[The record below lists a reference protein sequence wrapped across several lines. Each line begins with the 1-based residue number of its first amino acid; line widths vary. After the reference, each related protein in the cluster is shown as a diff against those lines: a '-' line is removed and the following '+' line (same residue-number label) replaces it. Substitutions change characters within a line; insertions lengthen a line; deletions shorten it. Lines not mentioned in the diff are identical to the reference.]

1 MIMNQIRDRD
11 AIRASMQEA
20 LKNNDTDGFYN
31 AMDEMILSIEQAVR
45 ADNDAYRSEQD
56 TRILAERGVR
66 QLTSAERKYYNKVIE
81 AMRSTDP
88 KAALT
93 NLDVVMPETV
103 INSVFDELRTRHP
116 LLSRINFMATN
127 GKIKFLMNT
136 NGEQKAVWGTL
147 TDAITKDLASGFKE
161 VDATLMKLSA
171 FLPVAKSMLD
181 LGPEWLDRYI
191 REVLYEALANGLEA
205 GIVDGNGQNQPVGM
219 SREADVAK
227 SSGGI
232 FPQKAKIVVNEF
244 TPSSMGKLVALL
256 AKDPKGQSRSVGN
269 FILIVNP
276 QDYYEKIMP
285 ATTMLR
291 TDGTYRTDVLPIQAD
306 IIQSSALSRGDA
318 IFGMADRYFAAA
330 GTDTDGKILFSDDYK
345 FLEDQR
351 MYLIK
356 AYANGLPKDNDSF
369 LFLNISGLR
378 PLVLTV
384 QQETAPTASTD
395 ATLSSIDG
403 LTLSPTF
410 AAATTTYTAATTN
423 AADVVTAY
431 PSDINATVQL
441 TLGAKIIENGSAVK
455 WTDGTNTLK
464 VNVVAEDGTT
474 KKTYTIT
481 VTKS

>member
-147 TDAITKDLASGFKE
+147 TDAITKELASGFKE

-269 FILIVNP
+269 FILVVNP

-410 AAATTTYTAATTN
+410 AAATTTYTAATSN
-423 AADVVTAY
+423 ESDVVTAY
-431 PSDINATVQL
+431 PADINSTVQL

>member
-1 MIMNQIRDRD
+1 M
-11 AIRASMQEA
+11 
-20 LKNNDTDGFYN
+20 
-31 AMDEMILSIEQAVR
+31 
-45 ADNDAYRSEQD
+45 
-56 TRILAERGVR
+56 R

-147 TDAITKDLASGFKE
+147 TDAITKELASGFKE

-232 FPQKAKIVVNEF
+232 YPQKAKIVVNEF
-244 TPSSMGKLVALL
+244 TPSTMGKLVALL
-256 AKDPKGQSRSVGN
+256 ARD
-269 FILIVNP
+269 
-276 QDYYEKIMP
+276 
-285 ATTMLR
+285 
-291 TDGTYRTDVLPIQAD
+291 
-306 IIQSSALSRGDA
+306 
-318 IFGMADRYFAAA
+318 
-330 GTDTDGKILFSDDYK
+330 
-345 FLEDQR
+345 
-351 MYLIK
+351 
-356 AYANGLPKDNDSF
+356 
-369 LFLNISGLR
+369 
-378 PLVLTV
+378 
-384 QQETAPTASTD
+384 
-395 ATLSSIDG
+395 
-403 LTLSPTF
+403 
-410 AAATTTYTAATTN
+410 
-423 AADVVTAY
+423 
-431 PSDINATVQL
+431 
-441 TLGAKIIENGSAVK
+441 
-455 WTDGTNTLK
+455 
-464 VNVVAEDGTT
+464 
-474 KKTYTIT
+474 
-481 VTKS
+481 

>member
-1 MIMNQIRDRD
+1 MNMNQIRSRED
-11 AIRASMQEA
+11 IRASMQAA
-20 LKNNDTDGFYN
+20 LKGNDTDGFYA

-56 TRILAERGVR
+56 TRVLAERGVR
-66 QLTSAERKYYNKVIE
+66 QLTSAERKYYGKVIE

-88 KAALT
+88 RAALT

-147 TDAITKDLASGFKE
+147 TDAIAKELASGFKE

-171 FLPVAKSMLD
+171 FLPVAKAMLD
-181 LGPEWLDRYI
+181 LGPDWLDRYV

-205 GIVDGNGQNQPVGM
+205 GIVDGNGQNQPIGM
-219 SREADVAK
+219 SREADGTK
-227 SSGGI
+227 SVGGVY
-232 FPQKAKIVVNEF
+232 PQKAKIVVNEF
-244 TPSSMGKLVALL
+244 TPSTMGKLVALL
-256 AKDPKGQSRSVGN
+256 ARDAKGQPRPVGD
-269 FILIVNP
+269 FILVVNP
-276 QDYYEKIMP
+276 QDYYEKVMP
-285 ATTMLR
+285 ATTMLLP
-291 TDGTYRTDVLPIQAD
+291 DGSYRRDVLPVQAD

-318 IFGMADRYFAAA
+318 IFGMANRYFAAA
-330 GTDTDGKILFSDDYK
+330 GTDTDGTILFSDDYK

-378 PLVLTV
+378 PLVFTV

-410 AAATTTYTAATTN
+410 AASTITYTAATTN
-423 AADVVTAY
+423 ATDVVTAY

>member
-66 QLTSAERKYYNKVIE
+66 QLTSAEKKYYNKVIE

-147 TDAITKDLASGFKE
+147 TDAITKELASGFKE

-269 FILIVNP
+269 FILVVNP

-410 AAATTTYTAATTN
+410 AAATTTYTAATSN
-423 AADVVTAY
+423 ESDVVTAY
-431 PSDINATVQL
+431 PADINSTVQL

>member
-20 LKNNDTDGFYN
+20 LKNNDTDGFYA

-136 NGEQKAVWGTL
+136 NGEQKAIWGTL
-147 TDAITKDLASGFKE
+147 TDAITKELASGFKE

-244 TPSSMGKLVALL
+244 TPSTMGKLVALL
-256 AKDPKGQSRSVGN
+256 AKDPKGQPRAVGN
-269 FILIVNP
+269 FILVVNP
-276 QDYYEKIMP
+276 QDYYEKVMP

-291 TDGTYRTDVLPIQAD
+291 SDGTYRTDVLPIQAD

-369 LFLNISGLR
+369 LFLNIAGLR

-410 AAATTTYTAATTN
+410 AAATTTYTAATSN
-423 AADVVTAY
+423 ESNVVTAY
-431 PSDINATVQL
+431 PANINSTVQL
-441 TLGAKIIENGSAVK
+441 TLGAKIIENGSAIK
-455 WTDGTNTLK
+455 WADGSNTLK

>member
-147 TDAITKDLASGFKE
+147 TDAITKELASGFKE

-232 FPQKAKIVVNEF
+232 YPQKAKIVVNEF
-244 TPSSMGKLVALL
+244 TPSTMGKLVALL
-256 AKDPKGQSRSVGN
+256 ARDSKGQPRAVGN
-269 FILIVNP
+269 FILVVNP
-276 QDYYEKIMP
+276 QDYYEKVMP

-291 TDGTYRTDVLPIQAD
+291 TDGTYRSDVLPIQAD
-306 IIQSSALSRGDA
+306 IIKSSALSRGDA

-410 AAATTTYTAATTN
+410 ASSTVTYTAATTN
-423 AADVVTAY
+423 ATDVVTAY

-441 TLGAKIIENGSAVK
+441 TLGAKIIENGSAIK
-455 WTDGTNTLK
+455 WADGSNTLK

>member
-1 MIMNQIRDRD
+1 MNMNQIRSRED
-11 AIRASMQEA
+11 IRASMQAA
-20 LKNNDTDGFYN
+20 LKGNDTDGFYA

-56 TRILAERGVR
+56 TRVLAERGVR
-66 QLTSAERKYYNKVIE
+66 QLTSAERKYYGKVIE

-88 KAALT
+88 RAALT

-147 TDAITKDLASGFKE
+147 TDAIAKELASGFKE

-171 FLPVAKSMLD
+171 FLPVAKAMLD
-181 LGPEWLDRYI
+181 LGPEWLDRYV

-205 GIVDGNGQNQPVGM
+205 GIVDGNGQNQPIGM
-219 SREADVAK
+219 SREADGTK
-227 SSGGI
+227 SVGGVY
-232 FPQKAKIVVNEF
+232 PQKAKIVVNEF
-244 TPSSMGKLVALL
+244 TPSTMGKLVALL
-256 AKDPKGQSRSVGN
+256 ARDAKGQPRPVGD
-269 FILIVNP
+269 FILVVNP
-276 QDYYEKIMP
+276 QDYYEKVMP
-285 ATTMLR
+285 ATTMLLP
-291 TDGTYRTDVLPIQAD
+291 DGSYRRDVLPVQAD

-318 IFGMADRYFAAA
+318 IFGMANRYFAAA
-330 GTDTDGKILFSDDYK
+330 GTDTDGTILFSDDYK

-369 LFLNISGLR
+369 LFLNIAGLR
-378 PLVLTV
+378 PLVFTV
-384 QQETAPTASTD
+384 QQETAPTDSTD

-410 AAATTTYTAATTN
+410 AASTITYTAATTN

>member
-116 LLSRINFMATN
+116 LLARINFMAAN

-147 TDAITKDLASGFKE
+147 TDAITKELASGFKE

-227 SSGGI
+227 SSGGV

-244 TPSSMGKLVALL
+244 TPSTMGKLVALL
-256 AKDPKGQSRSVGN
+256 AKDPKGQPRSVGN
-269 FILIVNP
+269 FILVVNP
-276 QDYYEKIMP
+276 QDYYEKVMP

-291 TDGTYRTDVLPIQAD
+291 SDGTYRSDVLPIQAD

-410 AAATTTYTAATTN
+410 AAATTTYTAATSN
-423 AADVVTAY
+423 ESDVVTAY
-431 PSDINATVQL
+431 PANINSTVQL
-441 TLGAKIIENGSAVK
+441 TLGAKIIENGSAIK
-455 WTDGTNTLK
+455 WADGSNTLK

>member
-147 TDAITKDLASGFKE
+147 TDAITKELASGFKE

-269 FILIVNP
+269 FILVVNP

-291 TDGTYRTDVLPIQAD
+291 TDGTYRSDVLPIQAD

-351 MYLIK
+351 MYLVK

-378 PLVLTV
+378 PLVFTV
-384 QQETAPTASTD
+384 QQETAPAASTD
-395 ATLSSIDG
+395 ATLSSVDG

-410 AAATTTYTAATTN
+410 AASTITYTAATTN
-423 AADVVTAY
+423 ATDVVTAY

>member
-20 LKNNDTDGFYN
+20 LKNNDTDGFYA

-147 TDAITKDLASGFKE
+147 TDAIAKELASGFKE

-232 FPQKAKIVVNEF
+232 YPQKAKIVVNEF
-244 TPSSMGKLVALL
+244 TPSTMGKLVALL
-256 AKDPKGQSRSVGN
+256 ARDSKGQPRSVGN
-269 FILIVNP
+269 FILVVNP
-276 QDYYEKIMP
+276 QDYYEKVMP

-291 TDGTYRTDVLPIQAD
+291 SDGTYRTDVLPIQAD

-410 AAATTTYTAATTN
+410 AAATTTYTAATSN
-423 AADVVTAY
+423 ESDVVTAY
-431 PSDINATVQL
+431 PANINSTVQL
-441 TLGAKIIENGSAVK
+441 TLGAKIIENGSAIK
-455 WTDGTNTLK
+455 WADGSNTLK

>member
-1 MIMNQIRDRD
+1 MNMNQIRSRED
-11 AIRASMQEA
+11 IRASMQAA
-20 LKNNDTDGFYN
+20 LKGNDTDGFYA

-56 TRILAERGVR
+56 TRVLAERGVR
-66 QLTSAERKYYNKVIE
+66 QLTSAERKYYGKVIE

-88 KAALT
+88 RAALT

-147 TDAITKDLASGFKE
+147 TDAIAKELASGFKE

-171 FLPVAKSMLD
+171 FLPVAKAMLD
-181 LGPEWLDRYI
+181 LGPEWLDRYV

-205 GIVDGNGQNQPVGM
+205 GIVDGNGQNQPIGM
-219 SREADVAK
+219 SREADGTK
-227 SSGGI
+227 SVGGVY
-232 FPQKAKIVVNEF
+232 PQKAKIVVNEF
-244 TPSSMGKLVALL
+244 TPSTMGKLVALL
-256 AKDPKGQSRSVGN
+256 ARDAKGQPRPVGD
-269 FILIVNP
+269 FILVVNP
-276 QDYYEKIMP
+276 QDYYEKVMP

-291 TDGTYRTDVLPIQAD
+291 PDGTYRTDVLPIQAD

-318 IFGMADRYFAAA
+318 IFGMANRYFAAA
-330 GTDTDGKILFSDDYK
+330 GTDTDGTILFSDDYK

-351 MYLIK
+351 MYLVK

-369 LFLNISGLR
+369 LFLNIAGLR
-378 PLVLTV
+378 PLVFTV
-384 QQETAPTASTD
+384 QQETAPVASTD

-403 LTLSPTF
+403 LTLSPAF
-410 AAATTTYTAATTN
+410 AASTATYTAATTN
-423 AADVVTAY
+423 ATDVVTAY

-464 VNVVAEDGTT
+464 VNVAAEDGTT
-474 KKTYTIT
+474 KKAYTIT

>member
-1 MIMNQIRDRD
+1 MNQIRDRD

-56 TRILAERGVR
+56 TRVLAERGVR
-66 QLTSAERKYYNKVIE
+66 QLTSAERKYYGKVIE

-88 KAALT
+88 RAALT

-147 TDAITKDLASGFKE
+147 TDAITKELASGFKE

-171 FLPVAKSMLD
+171 FLPVAKAMLD
-181 LGPEWLDRYI
+181 LGPDWLDRYV

-205 GIVDGNGQNQPVGM
+205 GIVDGNGQNQPIGM
-219 SREADVAK
+219 SREADGTK
-227 SSGGI
+227 SVGGVY
-232 FPQKAKIVVNEF
+232 PQKAKIVVNEF
-244 TPSSMGKLVALL
+244 TPSTMGKLVALL
-256 AKDPKGQSRSVGN
+256 ARDAKGQPRPVGD
-269 FILIVNP
+269 FILVVNP
-276 QDYYEKIMP
+276 QDYYEKVMP

-291 TDGTYRTDVLPIQAD
+291 PDGTYCTDVLPIQAD

-318 IFGMADRYFAAA
+318 IFGMANRYFAAA
-330 GTDTDGKILFSDDYK
+330 GTDTDGTILFSDDYK

-351 MYLIK
+351 MYLVK

-369 LFLNISGLR
+369 LFLNIAGLR
-378 PLVLTV
+378 PLVFTV
-384 QQETAPTASTD
+384 QQETAPAASTD

-410 AAATTTYTAATTN
+410 AASTGTYTAATTN
-423 AADVVTAY
+423 ATDVVTAY

-474 KKTYTIT
+474 KKAYTIT

>member
-20 LKNNDTDGFYN
+20 LKNNDTDGFY
-31 AMDEMILSIEQAVR
+31 AALDAVR

-66 QLTSAERKYYNKVIE
+66 QLTSAERKYYNRVIE

-147 TDAITKDLASGFKE
+147 TDAITKELASGFKE

-232 FPQKAKIVVNEF
+232 YPQKAKIVVNEF
-244 TPSSMGKLVALL
+244 TPSTMGKLVALL
-256 AKDPKGQSRSVGN
+256 ARDSKGQPRSVGN
-269 FILIVNP
+269 FILVVNP
-276 QDYYEKIMP
+276 QDYYEKVMP

-291 TDGTYRTDVLPIQAD
+291 SDGTYRTDVLPIQAD

-369 LFLNISGLR
+369 LFLNIAGLR

-403 LTLSPTF
+403 LTLSPAF
-410 AAATTTYTAATTN
+410 AAATTTYTAATSN
-423 AADVVTAY
+423 ESDVVTAY
-431 PSDINATVQL
+431 PSDINSTVQL
-441 TLGAKIIENGSAVK
+441 MLGAKIIENGSAVK
-455 WTDGTNTLK
+455 WADGSNTLK
-464 VNVVAEDGTT
+464 VNVVAEDGST

>member
-147 TDAITKDLASGFKE
+147 TDAITKELASGFKE

-232 FPQKAKIVVNEF
+232 YPQKAKIVVNEF
-244 TPSSMGKLVALL
+244 TPSTMGKLVALL
-256 AKDPKGQSRSVGN
+256 ARDSKGQPRAVGN
-269 FILIVNP
+269 FILVVNP
-276 QDYYEKIMP
+276 QDYYEKVMP

-410 AAATTTYTAATTN
+410 AASTITYTAATSNET
-423 AADVVTAY
+423 DVVTAY
-431 PSDINATVQL
+431 PANINSTVQL
-441 TLGAKIIENGSAVK
+441 TLGAKIIENGSAIK
-455 WTDGTNTLK
+455 WADGSNTLK

>member
-1 MIMNQIRDRD
+1 MNMNQIRSRED
-11 AIRASMQEA
+11 IRASMQAA
-20 LKNNDTDGFYN
+20 LKGNDTDGFYA

-56 TRILAERGVR
+56 TRVLAERGVR
-66 QLTSAERKYYNKVIE
+66 QLTSAERKYYGKVIE

-88 KAALT
+88 RAALT

-147 TDAITKDLASGFKE
+147 TDAIAKELASGFKE

-171 FLPVAKSMLD
+171 FLPVAKAMLD
-181 LGPEWLDRYI
+181 LGPEWLDRYV

-205 GIVDGNGQNQPVGM
+205 GIVDGNGQNQPIGM
-219 SREADVAK
+219 SREADETK
-227 SSGGI
+227 SVGGVY
-232 FPQKAKIVVNEF
+232 PQKAKIVVNEF
-244 TPSSMGKLVALL
+244 TPSTMGKLVALL
-256 AKDPKGQSRSVGN
+256 ARDAKGQPRPVGD
-269 FILIVNP
+269 FILVVNP
-276 QDYYEKIMP
+276 QDYYEKVMP

-291 TDGTYRTDVLPIQAD
+291 PDGTYRTDVLPIQAD

-318 IFGMADRYFAAA
+318 IFGMANRYFAAA
-330 GTDTDGKILFSDDYK
+330 GTDTDGTILFSDDYK

-351 MYLIK
+351 MYLVK

-369 LFLNISGLR
+369 LFLNIAGLR
-378 PLVLTV
+378 PLVFTV
-384 QQETAPTASTD
+384 QQETAPAASTD

-403 LTLSPTF
+403 LTLSPAF
-410 AAATTTYTAATTN
+410 AASTGTYTAATTN
-423 AADVVTAY
+423 ATDVVTAY

>member
-20 LKNNDTDGFYN
+20 LKNNDTDGFYA

-147 TDAITKDLASGFKE
+147 TDAITKELASGFKE

-244 TPSSMGKLVALL
+244 TPSTMGKLVALL
-256 AKDPKGQSRSVGN
+256 AKDPKGQPRSVGN
-269 FILIVNP
+269 FILVVNP
-276 QDYYEKIMP
+276 QDYYEKVMP

-291 TDGTYRTDVLPIQAD
+291 SDGTYRSDVLPIQAD

-356 AYANGLPKDNDSF
+356 AYANGLPKDNVSF

-410 AAATTTYTAATTN
+410 AASTGTYTAATTN

>member
-1 MIMNQIRDRD
+1 MNQIRDRD

-116 LLSRINFMATN
+116 LLARINFMATN

-147 TDAITKDLASGFKE
+147 TDAITKELASGFKE

-227 SSGGI
+227 SSGGV

-244 TPSSMGKLVALL
+244 TPSTMGKLVALL
-256 AKDPKGQSRSVGN
+256 AKDPKGQPRAVGN
-269 FILIVNP
+269 FILVVNP
-276 QDYYEKIMP
+276 QDYYEKVMP

-291 TDGTYRTDVLPIQAD
+291 TDGTYLSDVLPIRAD

-410 AAATTTYTAATTN
+410 AAATTTYTAATSN
-423 AADVVTAY
+423 ESDVVTAY

>member
-1 MIMNQIRDRD
+1 MNQIRDRD

-147 TDAITKDLASGFKE
+147 TDAITKELASGFKE

-219 SREADVAK
+219 SREADVKK

-244 TPSSMGKLVALL
+244 TPSTMGKLVALL
-256 AKDPKGQSRSVGN
+256 AKDPKGQPRSVGN
-269 FILIVNP
+269 FILVVNP
-276 QDYYEKIMP
+276 QDYYEKVMP

-291 TDGTYRTDVLPIQAD
+291 PDGTYRTDVLPIQAD

-351 MYLIK
+351 MYLVK

-410 AAATTTYTAATTN
+410 AAATTTYTAATSN
-423 AADVVTAY
+423 ESDVVTAY
-431 PSDINATVQL
+431 PANINSTVQL
-441 TLGAKIIENGSAVK
+441 TLGAKIIENGSAIK
-455 WTDGTNTLK
+455 WADGSNTLK

>member
-1 MIMNQIRDRD
+1 MNMNQIRSRED
-11 AIRASMQEA
+11 IRASMQAA
-20 LKNNDTDGFYN
+20 LKGNDTDGFYA

-56 TRILAERGVR
+56 TRVLAERGVR
-66 QLTSAERKYYNKVIE
+66 QLTSAERKYYGKVIE

-88 KAALT
+88 RAALT

-147 TDAITKDLASGFKE
+147 TDAIAKELASGFKE

-171 FLPVAKSMLD
+171 FLPVAKAMLD
-181 LGPEWLDRYI
+181 LGPEWLDRYV

-205 GIVDGNGQNQPVGM
+205 GIVDGNGQNQPIGM
-219 SREADVAK
+219 SREADGTK
-227 SSGGI
+227 SVGGVY
-232 FPQKAKIVVNEF
+232 PQKAKIVVNEF
-244 TPSSMGKLVALL
+244 TPSTMGKLVALL
-256 AKDPKGQSRSVGN
+256 ARDAKGQPRPVGD
-269 FILIVNP
+269 FILVVNP
-276 QDYYEKIMP
+276 QDYYEKVMP
-285 ATTMLR
+285 ATTMLLP
-291 TDGTYRTDVLPIQAD
+291 DGSYRRDVLPVQAD

-318 IFGMADRYFAAA
+318 IFGMANRYFAAA
-330 GTDTDGKILFSDDYK
+330 GTDTDGTILFSDDYK

-378 PLVLTV
+378 PLVFTV

-410 AAATTTYTAATTN
+410 AASTITYTAATTN
-423 AADVVTAY
+423 ATDVVTAY

>member
-1 MIMNQIRDRD
+1 MNMNQIRSRED
-11 AIRASMQEA
+11 IRASMQAA
-20 LKNNDTDGFYN
+20 LKGNDTDGFYA

-56 TRILAERGVR
+56 TRVLAERGVR
-66 QLTSAERKYYNKVIE
+66 QLTSAERKYYGKVIE

-88 KAALT
+88 RAALT

-147 TDAITKDLASGFKE
+147 TDAIAKELASGFKE

-171 FLPVAKSMLD
+171 FLPVAKAMLD
-181 LGPEWLDRYI
+181 LGPEWLDRYV

-205 GIVDGNGQNQPVGM
+205 GIVDGNGQNQPIGM
-219 SREADVAK
+219 SREADGTK
-227 SSGGI
+227 SVGGVY
-232 FPQKAKIVVNEF
+232 PQKAKIVVNEF
-244 TPSSMGKLVALL
+244 TPSTMGKLVALL
-256 AKDPKGQSRSVGN
+256 ARDAKGQPRPVGD
-269 FILIVNP
+269 FILVVNP
-276 QDYYEKIMP
+276 QDYYEKVMP
-285 ATTMLR
+285 ATTMLLP
-291 TDGTYRTDVLPIQAD
+291 DGSYRRDVLPVQAD

-318 IFGMADRYFAAA
+318 IFGMANRYFAAA
-330 GTDTDGKILFSDDYK
+330 GTDTDGTILFSDDYK

-369 LFLNISGLR
+369 LFLNIAGLR
-378 PLVLTV
+378 PLVFTV

-410 AAATTTYTAATTN
+410 AASTITYTAATTN
-423 AADVVTAY
+423 ATDVVTAY
-431 PSDINATVQL
+431 PSDINAAVQL

>member
-81 AMRSTDP
+81 AMRSIDP

-116 LLSRINFMATN
+116 LLSRINFVATN

-147 TDAITKDLASGFKE
+147 TDAITKELASGFKE

-269 FILIVNP
+269 LILVVNP

-378 PLVLTV
+378 PLVFTV
-384 QQETAPTASTD
+384 QQETAPAASTD

-410 AAATTTYTAATTN
+410 AASTITYTAATTN
-423 AADVVTAY
+423 ATDVVTAY

>member
-1 MIMNQIRDRD
+1 MNMNQIRSRED
-11 AIRASMQEA
+11 IRASMQAA
-20 LKNNDTDGFYN
+20 LKGNDTDGFYA

-56 TRILAERGVR
+56 TRVLAERGVR
-66 QLTSAERKYYNKVIE
+66 QLTSAERKYYGKVIE

-88 KAALT
+88 RAALT

-147 TDAITKDLASGFKE
+147 TDAIAKELASGFKE

-171 FLPVAKSMLD
+171 FLPVAKAMLD
-181 LGPEWLDRYI
+181 LGPEWLDRYV

-205 GIVDGNGQNQPVGM
+205 GIVDGNGQNQPIGM
-219 SREADVAK
+219 SREADGTK
-227 SSGGI
+227 SVGGVY
-232 FPQKAKIVVNEF
+232 PQKAKIVVNEF
-244 TPSSMGKLVALL
+244 TPSTMGKLVALL
-256 AKDPKGQSRSVGN
+256 ARDAKGQPRPVGD
-269 FILIVNP
+269 FILVVNP
-276 QDYYEKIMP
+276 QDYYEKVMP
-285 ATTMLR
+285 ATTMLLP
-291 TDGTYRTDVLPIQAD
+291 DGSYRRDVLPIQAD

-318 IFGMADRYFAAA
+318 IFGMANRYFAAA
-330 GTDTDGKILFSDDYK
+330 GTDTDGTILFSDDYK

-351 MYLIK
+351 MYLVK

-369 LFLNISGLR
+369 LFLNIAGLR
-378 PLVLTV
+378 PLVFTV

-410 AAATTTYTAATTN
+410 AASTITYTAATTN
-423 AADVVTAY
+423 ATDVVTAY

-464 VNVVAEDGTT
+464 VSVVAEDGTT

>member
-1 MIMNQIRDRD
+1 MNMNQIRSRED
-11 AIRASMQEA
+11 IRASMQAA
-20 LKNNDTDGFYN
+20 LKGNDTDGFYS

-56 TRILAERGVR
+56 TRVLAERGVR
-66 QLTSAERKYYNKVIE
+66 QLTSAERKYYGKVIE

-88 KAALT
+88 RAALT

-147 TDAITKDLASGFKE
+147 TDAIAKELASGFKE

-171 FLPVAKSMLD
+171 FLPVAKAMLD
-181 LGPEWLDRYI
+181 LGPEWLDRYV

-205 GIVDGNGQNQPVGM
+205 GIVDGNGQNQPIGM
-219 SREADVAK
+219 SREADGTK
-227 SSGGI
+227 SVGGVY
-232 FPQKAKIVVNEF
+232 PQKAKIVVNEF
-244 TPSSMGKLVALL
+244 TPSTMGKLVALL
-256 AKDPKGQSRSVGN
+256 ARDAKGQPRPVGD
-269 FILIVNP
+269 FILVVNP
-276 QDYYEKIMP
+276 QDYYEKVMP
-285 ATTMLR
+285 ATTMLLP
-291 TDGTYRTDVLPIQAD
+291 DGSYRRDVLPVQAD

-318 IFGMADRYFAAA
+318 IFGMANRYFAAA
-330 GTDTDGKILFSDDYK
+330 GTDTDGTILFSDDYK

-369 LFLNISGLR
+369 LFLNIAGLR
-378 PLVLTV
+378 PLVFTV
-384 QQETAPTASTD
+384 QQETAPAASTD

-410 AAATTTYTAATTN
+410 AASTGTYTAATTN
-423 AADVVTAY
+423 ATDVVTAY

-474 KKTYTIT
+474 KKAYTIT